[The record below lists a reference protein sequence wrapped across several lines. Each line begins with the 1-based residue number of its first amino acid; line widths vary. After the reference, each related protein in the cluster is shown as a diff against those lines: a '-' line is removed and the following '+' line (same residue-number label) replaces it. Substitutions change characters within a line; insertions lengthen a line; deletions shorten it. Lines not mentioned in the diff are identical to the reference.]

1 MDFPIFR
8 KYKGIEVWFKI
19 ESLTNFTEVKMIG
32 NRIILTEINAKIYPE
47 MQFINDMINCYEN
60 RWEEIEKADY
70 LKAIEQ
76 NNSVKN

>member
-8 KYKGIEVWFKI
+8 KYKI

-70 LKAIEQ
+70 
-76 NNSVKN
+76 

>member
-32 NRIILTEINAKIYPE
+32 NRIILTEIKAKIYPE